1 MENQILKDRTKKVSL
16 GFNLTP
22 NMLVCG
28 EYYCIAPSPRQ
39 KSQRWETYSNYSEKD
54 PLSIASAVH
63 AVERGLFALVRQEL
77 KSWGEVKS

>member
-39 KSQRWETYSNYSEKD
+39 KSQRGGAYSNYSEKD

-63 AVERGLFALVRQEL
+63 AMERVKYNRQSNQGIL
-77 KSWGEVKS
+77 GEVKS